1 MTAADRNS
9 ASLAAV
15 LRARIAAE
23 GSISVFDY
31 MAACNGDPAAGY
43 YTTREPIGAQGD
55 FITAPEISQ
64 IFGEL
69 VGLWCVAVW
78 QLMGSSSAITIA
90 ELGPGRGTL
99 LTDAIRAWRSV
110 PEFLQHASLALVET
124 SPTLR
129 VQQTAALA
137 DCPMPLKWV
146 ASVEEI
152 APGPLIVIANEFLDA
167 LPVRQFIRRDGAWR
181 ERHVG
186 CAADGTFVFVEDK
199 PVDLGNDAV
208 EASEGDVLEMRPG
221 DANLI
226 AALAAHAKQSP
237 LAALIIDYGHVET
250 ASGDTLQA
258 VRAHHYADPLA
269 APGESDL
276 TAHVDFAKIERLAR
290 KNGLRCFGPLPQG
303 EFLLKLGLAERRD
316 ALLRSARPQQRN
328 EIVSGASRLVDPREM
343 GLLFKVLALTSAA
356 LPAPPPF

>member
-1 MTAADRNS
+1 MTAPERNS
-9 ASLAAV
+9 PSLAAT

-23 GSISVFDY
+23 GPISVFDY
-31 MAACNGDPAAGY
+31 MAACNGDPAGGY

-78 QLMGSSSAITIA
+78 QSMGAPSAFTVV
-90 ELGPGRGTL
+90 ELGPGRATL

-129 VQQTAALA
+129 AQQAATLA
-137 DCPMPLKWV
+137 DCPISRRWL
-146 ASVEEI
+146 ASVDEIEEV
-152 APGPLIVIANEFLDA
+152 PLIVIANEFLDA

-181 ERHVG
+181 ERHVD
-186 CAADGTFVFVEDK
+186 CAADGTFLFVEGE
-199 PVDLGNDAV
+199 PADLADAAI
-208 EASEGDVLEMRPG
+208 EASEGDVLELRPA
-221 DANLI
+221 DAELI

-250 ASGDTLQA
+250 ACGDTLQA
-258 VRAHHYADPLA
+258 VRGHRYADPLA
-269 APGESDL
+269 SPGESDL
-276 TAHVDFAKIERLAR
+276 TAHVDFAGIKALAR
-290 KNGLRCFGPLPQG
+290 KSGLRAFGPLPQG

-316 ALLRSARPQQRN
+316 ALLRSATPQQRN

-343 GLLFKVLALTSAA
+343 GLLFKVLVLTSAA
-356 LPAPPPF
+356 LPALPPF

>member
-1 MTAADRNS
+1 MTAAERKS
-9 ASLAAV
+9 ASLTAR
-15 LRARIAAE
+15 LRARIATE
-23 GSISVFDY
+23 GPISVFDY
-31 MAACNGDPAAGY
+31 MEACNSDPAGGY

-78 QLMGSSSAITIA
+78 QSMGEPRAVTVA
-90 ELGPGRGTL
+90 ELGPGRATL
-99 LTDAIRAWRSV
+99 LRDAIRAWRSV
-110 PEFLQHASLALVET
+110 PEFLQHASLALIET

-129 VQQTAALA
+129 AQQTAALA
-137 DCPMPLKWV
+137 DCPMPLRWIASLDEV
-146 ASVEEI
+146 A
-152 APGPLIVIANEFLDA
+152 AGPLIVIANEFLDA

-181 ERHVG
+181 ERHVE
-186 CAADGTFVFVEDK
+186 CAADGTFVFVEGE
-199 PVDLGNDAV
+199 PADLEDVAV
-208 EASEGDVLEMRPG
+208 EASEGDVLELRPA
-221 DANLI
+221 DADLI

-237 LAALIIDYGHVET
+237 LAALVIDYGHGET
-250 ASGDTLQA
+250 ACGDTLQA
-258 VRAHHYADPLA
+258 VRAHRYADPLVS
-269 APGESDL
+269 PGKSDL
-276 TAHVDFAKIERLAR
+276 TAHVDFSGIKELAR
-290 KNGLRCFGPLPQG
+290 KNGLRAFGPLPQG

-316 ALLRSARPQQRN
+316 ALLRSATPQQRD